1 MIRNCS
7 KANGRHGLNQTQTVD
22 PADNGL
28 AHPARWH
35 FRSKKSGLRLW
46 GEPLPNNRGPYS
58 YVS

>member
-46 GEPLPNNRGPYS
+46 ARTFAK
-58 YVS
+58 